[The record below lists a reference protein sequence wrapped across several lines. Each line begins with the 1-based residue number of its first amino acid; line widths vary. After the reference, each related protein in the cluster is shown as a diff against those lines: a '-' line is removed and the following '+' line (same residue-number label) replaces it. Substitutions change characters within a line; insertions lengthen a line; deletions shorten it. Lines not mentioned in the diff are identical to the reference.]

1 MYNVQQRLVLYYG
14 KEYGIIYHSEK
25 GKGTTATV
33 VIPKNQEDVHE
44 KI

>member
-1 MYNVQQRLVLYYG
+1 MYSSVWSFIMER
-14 KEYGIIYHSEK
+14 KYGIIYHSEK

-33 VIPKNQEDVHE
+33 VIPKKQEDVHE